1 MSLEAHLPTGFIYVA
16 KMTQNFDLF
25 SLSRVCIP
33 IGFAHQLKRKW
44 DVIYPNIPTS
54 AEFD

>member
-16 KMTQNFDLF
+16 KMTQIIDLF
-25 SLSRVCIP
+25 FPVSSLHSHR
-33 IGFAHQLKRKW
+33 FAHQLKRKW